1 MIKISRPVIYTA
13 VLGVAAYAVVMI
25 TEPEAPPKRLT
36 APPAKAASSL
46 PNGFTEADMKAR
58 FARYNAPARDAFKP
72 LVAASKTN
80 MNAASSQPQSLLGVD
95 GAWTLTGIN
104 EVNGTPIA
112 VIENAS
118 TRDSQFLKVG
128 DTWKGLRVQA
138 VTDESLVFVNAQGQQ
153 TRLGFSAPAPLN
165 VMPISPG
172 RLVTEPTPA
181 PPGTLVT
188 DAVPQSG
195 REGSARQ

>member
-1 MIKISRPVIYTA
+1 VIKISRPIIYTA

-25 TEPEAPPKRLT
+25 TEPEAPPKRPT
-36 APPAKAASSL
+36 ARPAKATSNL

-58 FARYNAPARDAFKP
+58 FTRYNAPSRDSFKP
-72 LVAASKTN
+72 LVASSKSSLT
-80 MNAASSQPQSLLGVD
+80 AANSQPQSLLGAD

-128 DTWKGLRVQA
+128 DIWKGLRVQA
-138 VTDESLVFVNAQGQQ
+138 VSSDSLVLVNAQGQQ
-153 TRLGFSAPAPLN
+153 TRLGFAMPAPLN

-172 RLVTEPTPA
+172 RLVTEPTP
-181 PPGTLVT
+181 PGTLVT
-188 DAVPQSG
+188 DAAPPSA

>member
-1 MIKISRPVIYTA
+1 VLKISRPIIYTA
-13 VLGVAAYAVVMI
+13 VLGVAAYAAVVI
-25 TEPEAPPKRLT
+25 TEPEAAPKRPT
-36 APPAKAASSL
+36 TPTKRAASSL
-46 PNGFTEADMKAR
+46 PNGLTEADMKAR

-72 LVAASKTN
+72 LVVASKSSV
-80 MNAASSQPQSLLGVD
+80 NAANRQSQSLLGVD
-95 GAWTLTGIN
+95 GAWALTGIN

-118 TRDSQFLKVG
+118 TRDSQFLQVG
-128 DTWKGLRVQA
+128 DTWKGLRVQS
-138 VTDESLVFVNAQGQQ
+138 VSSDGLVFVNAQGQQ
-153 TRLGFSAPAPLN
+153 TRLGFVAPAPLN

-181 PPGTLVT
+181 APGTLVT
-188 DAVPQSG
+188 DAAPPSA